1 MSTVKYDTLTS
12 PKVCLNTGVVFSSGF
27 SFLFFGGLCNSTLH
41 KALFFNDKNISVEND
56 SREQIEGEKRLIKLS
71 YLLNV
76 LNN

>member
-1 MSTVKYDTLTS
+1 MSTVKYEPLTS

-27 SFLFFGGLCNSTLH
+27 SLFFGGLCNSTLH
-41 KALFFNDKNISVEND
+41 KTLVFNDKNISVEND

>member
-1 MSTVKYDTLTS
+1 MSTVKYETLTS

-27 SFLFFGGLCNSTLH
+27 PFFFGGLCNSTLH
-41 KALFFNDKNISVEND
+41 KALVFNDKNISVEND